1 MAQDVF
7 PWRPENSLSLLIDG
21 PQFFPRMLET
31 IAQAQAQIDLELYL
45 VESGACTDTLLEAL
59 SAAVGRGVQVRCLFD
74 AFGCQG
80 LNALDRSRMDAAGI
94 TVRWYNPLRWKDG
107 RLNFHRDHR
116 KLLVV
121 DRQIAFV
128 GGTGSTDEFWEPAEA
143 LSDWHEVMV
152 EVSGPLVQDWQ
163 ALFDRQWHD
172 YQLIQ
177 SLQALRPKMPMRL
190 KNLPTLP
197 LARTG
202 YGRVAYADGSQHRDI
217 LLSLVLALKN
227 ARTRVWLATPYF
239 LPTLRVRRSL
249 RKAAERGVDV
259 CLLLTGQHTDHP
271 PVRFAGQRYY
281 PKLLKAG
288 VRIFEYQPR
297 FLHLKMVLVD
307 DWVSVGSCNF
317 DHWNLRFNLDAN
329 LEALDAEFT
338 ARVAESFQRD
348 FADSKEIT
356 KALWKARP
364 WWLRLRQSIWGALD
378 QWLVNLLDRRR

>member
-7 PWRPENSLSLLIDG
+7 PWRPDNRLNLLIDG

-31 IAQAQAQIDLELYL
+31 IAQAQTQIDLELYL
-45 VESGACTDTLLEAL
+45 VESGTCTDMLLEAL
-59 SAAVGRGVQVRCLFD
+59 SVAVGRGVLVRCLFD

-80 LNALDRSRMDAAGI
+80 LNTLDRSRMDAAGI
-94 TVRWYNPLRWKDG
+94 SVRWYNPLRWKDG

-128 GGTGSTDEFWEPAEA
+128 GGTGSTDEFWKPAEA

-152 EVSGPLVQDWQ
+152 EVNGLLVQDWQ
-163 ALFDRQWHD
+163 ALFERQWHD